1 MSVEGWEIKKI
12 DELALVDQE
21 TLSESTDKNF
31 CFYYI
36 DIGSIIEGN
45 LLIPSNTITFKEAPS
60 RARKRVYFSDVLMS
74 TVRPNLKS
82 FVYFDRT
89 DNNYIA
95 STGFAVLSAKDGV
108 DPRFI
113 LYSILSD
120 KITAQIES
128 YIVGSN
134 YPAINSNDVRNLQV
148 LTPPFVE
155 QQQIANILSTVDRAI
170 AQTEALI
177 AKQQRIK
184 AGLMQDLLTKG
195 IDENGNIRSEET
207 HEFKDSAIGRIPVEW
222 EVKQVVDVLLTSPKN
237 GYSPQ
242 EVDSWQGIYTLGL
255 GCLTFNGFRA
265 THLKNAPANDSNVA
279 KAILNDGDFLISR
292 SNTREFVGLVG
303 IYRNVGHPCI
313 YPDLMIRLQ
322 FDDSVDN
329 RYMQYI
335 LGGEKLRRQI
345 QNAATGTS
353 ESMVKINSSV
363 VQKLYFSKPK
373 LEEQYRMLKILE
385 KYSESIEIFRQQSE
399 KLKVKK
405 TGLMQDLLTG
415 KVRVTP
421 LLDNSGGID
430 S

>member
-184 AGLMQDLLTKG
+184 TGLMQDLLTKG

-222 EVKQVVDVLLTSPKN
+222 DVKTLADLAEVDRGKFTHRPRNDPKFYGGDHPFIQTGDITSHIGRIVYKYTQTLNDRGTLVSKEFPKN
-237 GYSPQ
+237 TIAVTIAANIADTAILGISMFFPDSVVGVKVFKPNNTRFVEMMIRHFKPVLDGLAPQSAQKNINLEVLRPLKIPTPKPQ
-242 EVDSWQGIYTLGL
+242 EQRIIGELYNSLDSSQ
-255 GCLTFNGFRA
+255 
-265 THLKNAPANDSNVA
+265 ANEEL
-279 KAILNDGDFLISR
+279 IL
-292 SNTREFVGLVG
+292 
-303 IYRNVGHPCI
+303 
-313 YPDLMIRLQ
+313 
-322 FDDSVDN
+322 
-329 RYMQYI
+329 
-335 LGGEKLRRQI
+335 
-345 QNAATGTS
+345 
-353 ESMVKINSSV
+353 
-363 VQKLYFSKPK
+363 QKLSA
-373 LEEQYRMLKILE
+373 L
-385 KYSESIEIFRQQSE
+385 
-399 KLKVKK
+399 K

-421 LLDNSGGID
+421 LLENSGGTAP
-430 S
+430 